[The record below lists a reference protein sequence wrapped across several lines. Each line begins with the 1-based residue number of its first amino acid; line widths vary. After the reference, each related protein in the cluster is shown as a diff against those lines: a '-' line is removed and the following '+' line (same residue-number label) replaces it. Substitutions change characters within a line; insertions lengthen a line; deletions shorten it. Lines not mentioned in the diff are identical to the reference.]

1 MHAPPVAVKL
11 NRNKRVPLSAAA
23 PPVSGAPRC
32 QQVFSPLS
40 PEQEE
45 DGGSGHTIISSP
57 LSPTCSR
64 VRRPSGRN
72 RAGRWVFSPDFRT
85 LLPSPAASAQ
95 PPLSRPYWDHLLQ
108 QVRLPGS
115 PLSLPPFSPFFPSF
129 LPLTDSS
136 SPLNVELR
144 GRGLSRNQSQHS
156 QSVASVHMERG
167 RGHHQLQQQ
176 GGQRKQRCSQRFQD

>member
-1 MHAPPVAVKL
+1 M
-11 NRNKRVPLSAAA
+11 PLPAAA
-23 PPVSGAPRC
+23 PPVCGAPRC

-45 DGGSGHTIISSP
+45 DGASGHTIISSA

-95 PPLSRPYWDHLLQ
+95 PPLSRPCRGHLLQ

-115 PLSLPPFSPFFPSF
+115 PLSLPLPSF
-129 LPLTDSS
+129 LPSSLPLTDSS

-144 GRGLSRNQSQHS
+144 GRGLSRNQSQAPE
-156 QSVASVHMERG
+156 SVASARKG
-167 RGHHQLQQQ
+167 RGQLQLQQQ
-176 GGQRKQRCSQRFQD
+176 GGPRKQRCSQRFQD